1 MIKRLLWTLAGL
13 LALAFIGYGLFLFAL
28 LCMSNL
34 GLN

>member
-1 MIKRLLWTLAGL
+1 MKRFLWIIAGL
-13 LALAFIGYGLFLFAL
+13 LALAFIGYGLYLFAL